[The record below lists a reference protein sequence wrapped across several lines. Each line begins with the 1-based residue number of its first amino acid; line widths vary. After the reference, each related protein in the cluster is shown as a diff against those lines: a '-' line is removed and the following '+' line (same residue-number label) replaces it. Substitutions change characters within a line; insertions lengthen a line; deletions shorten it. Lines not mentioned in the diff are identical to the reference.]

1 MSTVERGIK
10 GFKVLEPSPIV
21 GDLISLIEDRLP
33 LFTSSNSFNKIL
45 VTSKN
50 ETRHST
56 AFILFMMK
64 DQDKYTFMNETGQ
77 KGTYT
82 IDIGVYEKATDE
94 LIFTIEAKV
103 LPTPPGTKANPRSQ
117 SEYVYADAG
126 HRGAGIQRFKMGNH
140 GVNDV
145 MQPLPING
153 MIAYIK
159 ENDYAGWHTEVNN
172 WIKGAKWDASEELQE
187 GYINTTAKFIS
198 QHLRSD
204 GSELTLHHFWVKVS

>member
-1 MSTVERGIK
+1 MLTIDRGIK
-10 GFKVLEPSPIV
+10 GFKVLQPSPIV
-21 GDLISLIEDRLP
+21 GDLIALVEDRLP
-33 LFTSSNSFNKIL
+33 LFTSSNSFSKIL
-45 VTSKN
+45 VTNKN
-50 ETRHST
+50 ETRHSR

-82 IDIGVYEKATDE
+82 IDT
-94 LIFTIEAKV
+94 KV
-103 LPTPPGTKANPRSQ
+103 LPTPPGTKANPRSE
-117 SEYVYADAG
+117 SEYVYADTG

-140 GVNDV
+140 GVNDLIK
-145 MQPLPING
+145 PLPING

-159 ENDYAGWHTEVNN
+159 ENDYASWHTAVNN
-172 WIKGAKWDASEELQE
+172 WIKGAKWDASEELQA
-187 GYINTTAKFIS
+187 GYISTTAKFIS